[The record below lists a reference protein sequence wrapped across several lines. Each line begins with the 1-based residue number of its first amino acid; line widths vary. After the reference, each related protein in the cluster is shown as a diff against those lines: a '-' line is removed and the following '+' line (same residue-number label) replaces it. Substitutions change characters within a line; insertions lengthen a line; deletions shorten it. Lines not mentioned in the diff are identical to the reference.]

1 MAEGGQLKLR
11 VPRERAEEI
20 LDALVDGGET
30 LIALGKD
37 VGTEVEAGEWKHDYD
52 RWTAR
57 SSEGLKVIFVGNGAA
72 EEFDSAARLHA
83 YNMGDSPQHRHK
95 RWLDV
100 IARAVNK
107 LMSFRERLDFAEQAE
122 EPPGPI
128 PATGRGKNVFIV
140 HGHDDATKLGVARFL
155 GNVLGGADVILLEE
169 QPDQA
174 RTIIEKF
181 EDYAADAGYAIVLL
195 TGDDEGRKRGT
206 QGELQPRARQN
217 VILELGFFIGALGR
231 GHVALL
237 YEEGVEL
244 PSDISGVLYQR
255 LDPDGA
261 WKVKLAGEMQ
271 AAGIPLDA
279 QAVLR
284 SV

>member
-1 MAEGGQLKLR
+1 MADAQLKLR
-11 VPRERAEEI
+11 VPQDRAEEV
-20 LDALVDGGET
+20 LAALIGRGEELAAEGT
-30 LIALGKD
+30 K
-37 VGTEVEAGEWKHDYD
+37 VGSEAEAERWKLDYD
-52 RWTAR
+52 RWRDR
-57 SSEGLKVIFVGNGAA
+57 SREGLRATFAGDGAA
-72 EEFDSAARLHA
+72 EEFEASARLWSYGMTDSWQRYHA
-83 YNMGDSPQHRHK
+83 

-100 IARAVNK
+100 IAKAVNA
-107 LMSFRERLDFAEQAE
+107 LVSIHERLDFAEQPA
-122 EPPGPI
+122 EPPGPT
-128 PATGRGKNVFIV
+128 PATGRGNNVFIV

-155 GNVLGGADVILLEE
+155 ENVLDGTEVVLLDE

-181 EDYAADAGYAIVLL
+181 EDFAADAGYAIVLL
-195 TGDDEGRKRGT
+195 TGDDEGRKQGT
-206 QGELQPRARQN
+206 QDELQPRARQN
-217 VILELGFFIGALGR
+217 VILELGFFIGTLGR

-255 LDPDGA
+255 LDADGA
-261 WKVKLAGEMQ
+261 WKIKLAGEMQ

-279 QAVLR
+279 EAVLR